1 MAKRATAKKSRND
14 FNMKASSEDVNDRAS
29 FDLSGILRGI
39 IGRLDG
45 KGYANGH
52 RVDGQFGKA
61 FPRGIKRTTVLFNSC
76 TG

>member
-14 FNMKASSEDVNDRAS
+14 FNMKASSEDVDDRAS

-45 KGYANGH
+45 KGYAKQH
-52 RVDGQFGKA
+52 SDG
-61 FPRGIKRTTVLFNSC
+61 R
-76 TG
+76 